1 MLVLILLCQ
10 VIPEF
15 DAVKL
20 AIDELMKQDNE
31 FSNLPTS
38 SILSHL
44 KKSMDCS
51 DLSNYEKQITT
62 YIGYNKAKGSN
73 KVYNS
78 QVAIFIAFK
87 I

>member
-1 MLVLILLCQ
+1 MLVLILCQ

-15 DAVKL
+15 DAVKV
-20 AIDELMKQDNE
+20 AIDQLMKQDNE
-31 FSNLPTS
+31 FSNLPTA

-62 YIGYNKAKGSN
+62 YILYNKVKTFN
-73 KVYNS
+73 KVNDS
-78 QVAIFIAFK
+78 QVAIFIAFN